1 MQMKTSIHQGMF
13 RDFPAEHSVM
23 TTGNLG
29 KGTVRESGSLHGD
42 KEVRFTQAGHVALG
56 WLLLNTRRQSLLPT
70 ESTSQLRQVEG
81 SAGLDGQDPPEEGG
95 GRGRRW
101 GYRPSVAKLLTFQA
115 SQTLRFS
122 GCAY

>member
-1 MQMKTSIHQGMF
+1 MF

-42 KEVRFTQAGHVALG
+42 KEVRFTQAGHKALG

-70 ESTSQLRQVEG
+70 ESTNQLRQVEG
-81 SAGLDGQDPPEEGG
+81 SAGLDAQDPPEEGVG
-95 GRGRRW
+95 GGAAVGIQAQRCQTSDLSSEPDIEISRLCILNL
-101 GYRPSVAKLLTFQA
+101 PSTY
-115 SQTLRFS
+115 
-122 GCAY
+122 G

>member
-1 MQMKTSIHQGMF
+1 MF

-42 KEVRFTQAGHVALG
+42 KEVRFTQAGHKALG

-70 ESTSQLRQVEG
+70 ESTNQLRQVEG
-81 SAGLDGQDPPEEGG
+81 SAGLDAQDPPEEGVGG
-95 GRGRRW
+95 GRRRW
-101 GYRPSVAKLLTFQA
+101 GYRPSVAKLLTFQV
-115 SQTLRFS
+115 SQTLRFP

>member
-1 MQMKTSIHQGMF
+1 MF

-42 KEVRFTQAGHVALG
+42 KEVRFTQAGHKALG

-70 ESTSQLRQVEG
+70 ESTNQLRQVEG
-81 SAGLDGQDPPEEGG
+81 SAGLDAQDPPEEGVG
-95 GRGRRW
+95 GG
-101 GYRPSVAKLLTFQA
+101 GGGGDTGPALPNF
-115 SQTLRFS
+115 
-122 GCAY
+122 